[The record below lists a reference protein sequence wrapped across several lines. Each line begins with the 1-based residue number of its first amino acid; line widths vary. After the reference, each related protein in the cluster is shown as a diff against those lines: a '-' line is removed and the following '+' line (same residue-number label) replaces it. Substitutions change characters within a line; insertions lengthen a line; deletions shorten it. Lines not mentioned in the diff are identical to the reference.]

1 MKKEYNS
8 PPILEIL
15 DDDYL
20 SRAETIFTI
29 SDCSEPAYGCFL
41 EGKSTAT
48 WYPNSEKDE
57 WDTEVIAEAKVAS
70 ILHQGYS
77 NKAIY
82 EWLDNHSSDFS
93 SAGELLL
100 DLLDWEGENLDEE
113 IRCSTT
119 RIIILE
125 KFEVKEKYRNK
136 GIGKFLARKI
146 LHSAAAKGECV
157 VVQPD
162 LGTENG
168 NEPERLKKFW
178 LGLDKG
184 MKYSAQFNTIY
195 TSIFD

>member
-1 MKKEYNS
+1 MSQIN
-8 PPILEIL
+8 EIL
-15 DDDYL
+15 NKDFL
-20 SRAETIFTI
+20 SNAQTIFTI

-48 WYPNSEKDE
+48 WYPNFEDDDF
-57 WDTEVIAEAKVAS
+57 DTEEVIAEAKIAS
-70 ILHQGYS
+70 ILHSGYS
-77 NKAIY
+77 SQLIW
-82 EWLDNHSSDFS
+82 EWLDNHSMDFEW
-93 SAGELLL
+93 AGELLL
-100 DLLDWEGENLDEE
+100 ELLDWDGEKFDEE

-146 LHSAAAKGECV
+146 LYSAAAKGECV
-157 VVQPD
+157 IVQPD
-162 LGTENG
+162 LGTEKG
-168 NEPERLKKFW
+168 NEPQRLIKFW

-195 TSIFD
+195 TSIFDLQ

>member
-1 MKKEYNS
+1 MSQIN
-8 PPILEIL
+8 EIL
-15 DDDYL
+15 NNDCL
-20 SRAETIFTI
+20 SDAQTIFTI

-41 EGKSTAT
+41 EGKSSAT
-48 WYPNSEKDE
+48 WFSSNHEGDE
-57 WDTEVIAEAKVAS
+57 LEPEVIAEAKVAS

-77 NKAIY
+77 NRAIY

-93 SAGELLL
+93 SAGNLLL
-100 DLLDWEGENLDEE
+100 DLLDWDGENFDEE

-146 LHSAAAKGECV
+146 LYSAAAKGECV
-157 VVQPD
+157 IVQPD

-168 NEPERLKKFW
+168 NEPKRLIKFW

-184 MKYSAQFNTIY
+184 MKYSARFNTIY
-195 TSIFD
+195 TSIFDLE